1 MSNPLEK
8 YFNDRYKLVGDLQK
22 DPGPVVTISRE
33 FGCPAKI
40 ISDMLANQLNELQ
53 EHKDGHE
60 EWQVI
65 SKEILDDAARDLKTE
80 GSKIEYVFNYE
91 KKSLVDEFLESLSA
105 KYYHS
110 DWKIRD
116 TIKNVIRGFG
126 VSGYSIIVGRAAA
139 QINRDIL
146 KSLHI
151 RLVAPFEWRV
161 NSFVT
166 SHNITTKE
174 AIKKIKELDENRE
187 KLIKSFATEG
197 NCVQCYDVYYST
209 EYLSNEQIVSSILN
223 LMKLKNLI

>member
-8 YFNDRYKLVGDLQK
+8 YFSARYNPSGDLQK

-40 ISDMLANQLNELQ
+40 ISDMLASKLNEKPKQ
-53 EHKDGHE
+53 AARKEQ
-60 EWQVI
+60 WQVV
-65 SKEILDDAARDLKTE
+65 SKEILDDSARELKTE

-91 KKSLVDEFLESLSA
+91 QPSLIDEFLESLSA

-116 TIKNVIRGFG
+116 TIKKVIRSLG
-126 VSGYSIIVGRAAA
+126 VNGHTIIIGRAAA
-139 QINRDIL
+139 QINRDIE

-151 RLVAPFEWRV
+151 RLVASFDWRV
-161 NSFVT
+161 THFANA
-166 SHNITTKE
+166 HNISNKE

-209 EYLSNEQIVSSILN
+209 EYLTNEEIVSSILH
-223 LMKLKNLI
+223 LMQLKKLV

>member
-8 YFNDRYKLVGDLQK
+8 YFSARYTPDGDMQK

-40 ISDMLANQLNELQ
+40 ISDLLANQLNELQ
-53 EHKDGHE
+53 EHKTEQDT
-60 EWQVI
+60 WQVI
-65 SKEILDDAARDLKTE
+65 SKEILDDSARELKTE

-91 KKSLVDEFLESLSA
+91 KKSLIDEFLESLSA

-126 VSGYSIIVGRAAA
+126 VNGHSIIIGRAAA
-139 QINRDIL
+139 QINRDIE

-151 RLVAPFEWRV
+151 RLVARFDWRV
-161 NSFVT
+161 NNFAN
-166 SHNITTKE
+166 SHNITPKE
-174 AIKKIKELDENRE
+174 AVKKIKELDENRE
-187 KLIKSFATEG
+187 KLIKAFATEG
-197 NCVQCYDVYYST
+197 NCIQCYDVYYST
-209 EYLSNEQIVSSILN
+209 EYLTNEQIVSSIVQ
-223 LMKLKNLI
+223 LMQLKKLI

>member
-8 YFNDRYKLVGDLQK
+8 YFSKRYKPSGDIQK

-40 ISDMLANQLNELQ
+40 ISDLLASKLNEMP
-53 EHKDGHE
+53 KHE
-60 EWQVI
+60 TPGVDWQVI
-65 SKEILDDAARDLKTE
+65 SKEILDDSARELKTE

-91 KKSLVDEFLESLSA
+91 KRPLIDEFLESLSA

-116 TIKNVIRGFG
+116 TIKNVIRQVG
-126 VSGYSIIVGRAAA
+126 VDGHAIIIGRAAA
-139 QINRDIL
+139 QINRDIE

-151 RLVAPFEWRV
+151 RLVARFEWRV
-161 NSFVT
+161 QHFANA
-166 SHNITTKE
+166 HNITTKE
-174 AIKKIKELDENRE
+174 AVKKIKELDENRE

-209 EYLSNEQIVSSILN
+209 EYLTNEEIVSSILH
-223 LMKLKNLI
+223 LMQLKKLI

>member
-8 YFNDRYKLVGDLQK
+8 YFSERYKPAGALQK

-40 ISDMLANQLNELQ
+40 ISDLLATRLNKLKGRRAGAEDWL
-53 EHKDGHE
+53 
-60 EWQVI
+60 VI
-65 SKEILDDAARDLKTE
+65 SKEILDDSARELKTE
-80 GSKIEYVFNYE
+80 GTKIEYVFNYE
-91 KKSLVDEFLESLSA
+91 KRSLIDEFLESLSA

-116 TIKNVIRGFG
+116 TIKKVIRGFG
-126 VSGYSIIVGRAAA
+126 VHGHVIIIGRAAA
-139 QINRDIL
+139 QINRDIE

-151 RLVAPFEWRV
+151 RLVARFDWRV
-161 NSFVT
+161 NHFAQN
-166 SHNITTKE
+166 HNLTTKE

-187 KLIKSFATEG
+187 KLIQSFATEG

-209 EYLSNEQIVSSILN
+209 EYLTNEQIVSSIIH
-223 LMKLKNLI
+223 LMQHKNLI